1 MQGKEI
7 QNKKAA
13 AKTSSIYLHKKTKP
27 TFAISVLKSENYVVL
42 SFFDF
47 QLF

>member
-13 AKTSSIYLHKKTKP
+13 AKTSSIYLHKK
-27 TFAISVLKSENYVVL
+27 L
-42 SFFDF
+42 SLLLPYQF
-47 QLF
+47 